1 MFLIWLLW
9 ITIVVGGGY
18 LGGGYALEA
27 YRGGLGVSSVLNA
40 ILFLGSA
47 IYCLPKLLRMFV
59 KK

>member
-18 LGGGYALEA
+18 LGVGYALEA
-27 YRGGLGVSSVLNA
+27 YRGGIGFSPVLNA
-40 ILFLGSA
+40 VVFLGCA